1 MKKTSILFH
10 PLFEHPLS
18 IIRICIGIGFIIQG
32 LNVFNTGFMD
42 GHISIFSGM
51 HDLPMPAFLAYL
63 SKGGELIFGIMLV
76 LGLFTRLASL
86 MLIINMSVATF
97 YALGGDI
104 LSIENYQAQIS
115 WFYLLVGIALF
126 LSGPTG
132 YSLDEKL
139 TRERTRYQSNTN
151 IKRKKPSIYRINW
164 KFLIRIGK
172 L

>member
-1 MKKTSILFH
+1 MKKTNILFR

-32 LNVFNTGFMD
+32 LNVFSGGFMD

-51 HDLPMPAFLAYL
+51 HNLPMPEFLAYL
-63 SKGGELIFGIMLV
+63 SKGGELTFGIMLV
-76 LGLFTRLASL
+76 LGLFTRLAAF
-86 MLIINMSVATF
+86 MLIINMAVATF

-104 LSIENYQAQIS
+104 LSIENYQAQLS

-126 LSGPTG
+126 LSGPTA

-139 TRERTRYQSNTN
+139 TRERTRY
-151 IKRKKPSIYRINW
+151 
-164 KFLIRIGK
+164 
-172 L
+172 